1 MTVMATSI
9 DFIFLYID
17 GVVQD
22 CSISISSALTME
34 ILQSCTKA
42 SISFTQLTVFPMNLV
57 TVCFECSGLIRGIN
71 IIIQTEE
78 GFVLFYIKT

>member
-1 MTVMATSI
+1 MTVTATSI

-17 GVVQD
+17 GLVQD
-22 CSISISSALTME
+22 CSISSALAME

-57 TVCFECSGLIRGIN
+57 TVCFACSGLIRGIN
-71 IIIQTEE
+71 MIIQIEE